1 MSGAERQSQ
10 AASVFTLGSSEP
22 KSVSCDSDS
31 SKHNSSKDHI
41 LTHQSN
47 YLDLNSEVEQLFCN
61 ARDDVV
67 NNLVGA
73 IKDLTHKQRM
83 DLVEVCAPWDS
94 PLADAVDLEGG
105 FSFRMGLHN
114 GFDLTSE
121 KGFRKAAQFL
131 RKHKPRYVHAS
142 PTCFPWSPMQNCNQ
156 KNPQQIAEL
165 KEKRRVGRIM
175 LQNVNK
181 LIKI

>member
-1 MSGAERQSQ
+1 M
-10 AASVFTLGSSEP
+10 LGSAEP
-22 KSVSCDSDS
+22 ERVPCDKNS

-41 LTHQSN
+41 FTPQSN
-47 YLDLNSEVEQLFCN
+47 YLDLNSEVEQLFCK
-61 ARDDVV
+61 ARDGVV

-94 PLADAVDLEGG
+94 PLSDAVDLEGG
-105 FSFRMGLHN
+105 FSFRMGIHN

-121 KGFRKAAQFL
+121 RGFRKAAQFL

-142 PTCFPWSPMQNCNQ
+142 PTCFLGVPC
-156 KNPQQIAEL
+156 KIAT
-165 KEKRRVGRIM
+165 KRI
-175 LQNVNK
+175 LNK
-181 LIKI
+181 SLN

>member
-1 MSGAERQSQ
+1 M
-10 AASVFTLGSSEP
+10 LGSAEP
-22 KSVSCDSDS
+22 ESVSCDNDS

-41 LTHQSN
+41 LTHRSN
-47 YLDLNSEVEQLFCN
+47 YLDLDSEVEQFFCN

-67 NNLVGA
+67 TNLVGA

-94 PLADAVDLEGG
+94 PLSDAVDLEGG

-131 RKHKPRYVHAS
+131 RKQKPRLCSRVPYLFSLESHAKLQPKES
-142 PTCFPWSPMQNCNQ
+142 PTN
-156 KNPQQIAEL
+156 
-165 KEKRRVGRIM
+165 R
-175 LQNVNK
+175 
-181 LIKI
+181 

>member
-1 MSGAERQSQ
+1 M
-10 AASVFTLGSSEP
+10 LGSTESECVP
-22 KSVSCDSDS
+22 RDSVS
-31 SKHNSSKDHI
+31 SKHDSNKYHNC
-41 LTHQSN
+41 THQSN

-131 RKHKPRYVHAS
+131 RKHNPAMFMLLLPVS
-142 PTCFPWSPMQNCNQ
+142 PGVPYKTATRRIPNKSLNSK
-156 KNPQQIAEL
+156 KNA
-165 KEKRRVGRIM
+165 V
-175 LQNVNK
+175 
-181 LIKI
+181 